1 MTQFIKDLFGPIR
14 VTDRIWDR
22 FVDKGE
28 VPTSIIRLLA
38 FKIMKREEL
47 SQREMAIFCANTD
60 AINNMIIQVSQND
73 I

>member
-1 MTQFIKDLFGPIR
+1 MIQFIKYLFSPIR
-14 VTDRIWDR
+14 VTNRIWDR
-22 FVDKGE
+22 FVDTGK
-28 VPTSIIRLLA
+28 VPKSIIRLLA

-60 AINNMIIQVSQND
+60 AINNMIIQVSQKD